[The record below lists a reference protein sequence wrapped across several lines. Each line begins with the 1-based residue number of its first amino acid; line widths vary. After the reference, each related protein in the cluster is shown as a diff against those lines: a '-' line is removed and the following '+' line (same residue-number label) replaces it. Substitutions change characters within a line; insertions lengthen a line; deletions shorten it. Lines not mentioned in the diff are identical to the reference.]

1 MDTNTEE
8 YLNYIIQPS
17 KIAGNCSLERIE
29 LYINDIN
36 ARLDKIKKLTPEY
49 ITREVLNDADRFE
62 KILASLYLAYTIKE
76 SGVSYI
82 LPPTGMS
89 WLLNCNL
96 NP

>member
-1 MDTNTEE
+1 MNINTDE
-8 YLNYIIQPS
+8 YLNYMIQPS
-17 KIAGNCSLERIE
+17 KIAANCSLERIE

-36 ARLDKIKKLTPEY
+36 ARLDKIKKLNIEN
-49 ITREVLNDADRFE
+49 ITRDLLNDAERFE

>member
-1 MDTNTEE
+1 MDTNSEE

-17 KIAGNCSLERIE
+17 KIAANCSLERIE

-36 ARLDKIKKLTPEY
+36 ARLDKLKKLNLEY
-49 ITREVLNDADRFE
+49 ITRDVLNDAARFE

-82 LPPTGMS
+82 LPPPGMS